1 MFYSLLLVTFAIAFG
16 VSFLVVQL
24 FKKPAD
30 QIFKRIIQD
39 EIASAWTTY
48 LKFALFVV
56 GISSG
61 VRLGQLERYLIKPSY
76 GKDPQVEVLTREKW
90 VLELYRTIIETLQG
104 VAWVLLM
111 FFIVSL
117 IAFILVRLIE
127 VLRKNKETTY

>member
-1 MFYSLLLVTFAIAFG
+1 MFYSLLLVTFVIAFG

-61 VRLGQLERYLIKPSY
+61 VRLGQLERYLIKPPY
-76 GKDPQVEVLTREKW
+76 GKDTQIEVLTREKW